1 MPADL
6 SQWLRAFG
14 RLQWTGIEFPTSRL
28 GSSQAPVIPVP
39 GALMPSSGLHGH
51 WNACSMRTAEQ
62 AHPGVIFKVDSN
74 AATFLLIPAWLD
86 KLSVK
91 EDTVTKRVTICNKDR
106 HLG

>member
-1 MPADL
+1 
-6 SQWLRAFG
+6 
-14 RLQWTGIEFPTSRL
+14 
-28 GSSQAPVIPVP
+28 
-39 GALMPSSGLHGH
+39 
-51 WNACSMRTAEQ
+51 MRTAEQ